1 MKNFLKR
8 FYLIIILLFLYLP
21 IVTLIVLSFNDTK
34 TMGVWKG
41 FTLKWYQDMF
51 SNPQILNAFCN
62 TLFIALLAA
71 VVSTVVGT
79 VACVGIMALSK
90 RQKNAVLQATN
101 IPLLNADIV
110 TAVALLLAF
119 GMFGIS
125 LSLGTVIFAHITFC
139 LPYVILNVLPKLRQ
153 TGTIHFEAAQDLGA
167 TPLYAFMHIVLPDIM
182 PGVFSGFL
190 LAFTM
195 SLDDFIIT
203 YFTRGAGINTISTL
217 VYSQVKVGIR
227 PTIFALST
235 VIFVIVLIVLLLSNF
250 LPEKAEKARE
260 KAEKEGR
267 ELTPEQ
273 RKKRRT
279 AKRIGAGIVAAAVVA
294 VCVLASPYVGAMAGK
309 GEVIYF
315 YNYGDY
321 IDPDLISAFEAETGI
336 SVVMDTFDTNESM
349 YPIIEGGQVSYDLVV
364 AGDYTIE
371 KMIENKLIQP
381 INYDNIPNAANLEP
395 AYMEILASTDPGNQ
409 YMIPYTW
416 GTVGILYN
424 KTMIPEGRITS
435 WKDLW
440 DPELA
445 EHGILMMDSLR
456 DTFMV
461 AELILGY
468 DMNTSDPDELQEVVD
483 LLISQQPLVQAYE
496 NDSARDDII
505 TESAGLGMIY
515 SGEYLY
521 CLDENENLD
530 YVIPEEGTNVWFDCF
545 VIPTNAK
552 NKEGAEKF
560 INFMLDAEA
569 GLATFNYLTYPIP
582 NAATMELIDEEIR
595 EDENVF
601 PSQETLD
608 LCDRFHYLGREAD
621 QVLASYWK
629 RFRGN

>member
-1 MKNFLKR
+1 MKNFWKR
-8 FYLIIILLFLYLP
+8 FYLVIVLLFLYLP
-21 IVTLIVLSFNDTK
+21 IITLIVLSFNNTK

-41 FTLKWYQDMF
+41 FTLKWYQEML
-51 SNPQILNAFCN
+51 SSPQILNAFCN
-62 TLFIALLAA
+62 TLFIALIAA
-71 VVSTVVGT
+71 VVSTIVGT
-79 VACVGIMALSK
+79 IACVGIMALSR
-90 RQKNAVLQATN
+90 RQRNTILQLTN

-110 TAVALLLAF
+110 TAVSLMLAF
-119 GMFGIS
+119 GLFGIS

-153 TGTIHFEAAQDLGA
+153 SGTSTYEAALDLGA
-167 TPLYAFMHIVLPDIM
+167 SPVYAFMHVVLPDIM

-235 VIFVIVLIVLLLSNF
+235 VIFVIVLVVLLLSNF
-250 LPEKAEKARE
+250 LPDKIAQKRE
-260 KAEKEGR
+260 EDAKKGI

-273 RKKRRT
+273 RRKKKT
-279 AKRIGAGIVAAAVVA
+279 LQRIGYGLMAAVIA
-294 VCVLASPYVGAMAGK
+294 VVSIFGGRYVGAMTGN

-321 IDPDLISAFEAETGI
+321 IDPDLVTAFEMQTGI
-336 SVVMDTFDTNESM
+336 KVVMDTFDTNESM
-349 YPIIEGGQVSYDLVV
+349 YPIVEGGQVSYDVIV
-364 AGDYTIE
+364 AGDYTVE
-371 KMIENKLIQP
+371 KMIANKLLQP
-381 INYDNIPNAANLEP
+381 INYENIPNAANLEP
-395 AYMEILASTDPGNQ
+395 SYMEILARTDPGNT

-445 EHGILMMDSLR
+445 EYGILMQDSLR

-461 AELILGY
+461 AEMILGF
-468 DMNTSDPDELQEVVD
+468 DMNTSDPEELQQVVD
-483 LLISQQPLVQAYE
+483 LLIEQQPLVQAYE
-496 NDSARDDII
+496 NDAARDDLI
-505 TESAGLGMIY
+505 TEDAGIGMIY

-545 VIPTNAK
+545 VIPANAK
-552 NKEGAEKF
+552 NVEGAEKF

-569 GLATFNYLTYPIP
+569 GLATFEYLTYPSP
-582 NAATMELIDEEIR
+582 NSATMELIDEEIR

-608 LCDRFHYLGREAD
+608 KCDMYHYLGKEAD

>member
-1 MKNFLKR
+1 MKNFWKR
-8 FYLIIILLFLYLP
+8 FYLVIVLLFLYLP
-21 IVTLIVLSFNDTK
+21 IITLIVLSFNNTK

-41 FTLKWYQDMF
+41 FTLKWYQEML
-51 SNPQILNAFCN
+51 SSPQILNAFCN
-62 TLFIALLAA
+62 TLFIALIAA
-71 VVSTVVGT
+71 VVSTIVGT
-79 VACVGIMALSK
+79 IACVGIMALSR
-90 RQKNAVLQATN
+90 RQSNTILQLTN

-110 TAVALLLAF
+110 TAVSLMLAF
-119 GMFGIS
+119 GLFGIS

-153 TGTIHFEAAQDLGA
+153 SGTSTYEAALDLGA
-167 TPLYAFMHIVLPDIM
+167 SPVYAFMHVVLPDIM

-235 VIFVIVLIVLLLSNF
+235 VIFVIVLVVLLLSNF
-250 LPEKAEKARE
+250 LPDKIAQKRE
-260 KAEKEGR
+260 EDAKKGI

-273 RKKRRT
+273 RRKKKT
-279 AKRIGAGIVAAAVVA
+279 LQRIGYGLMAAVIA
-294 VCVLASPYVGAMAGK
+294 VVSIFGGRYVGAMTGN

-321 IDPDLISAFEAETGI
+321 IDPDLVTAFEMQTGI
-336 SVVMDTFDTNESM
+336 KVVMDTFDTNESM
-349 YPIIEGGQVSYDLVV
+349 YPIVESGQVSYDVIV
-364 AGDYTIE
+364 AGDYTVE
-371 KMIENKLIQP
+371 KMIANKLLQP
-381 INYDNIPNAANLEP
+381 INYENIPNAANLEP
-395 AYMEILASTDPGNQ
+395 SYMEILARTDPGNT

-445 EHGILMMDSLR
+445 EYGILMQDSLR

-461 AELILGY
+461 AEMILGF
-468 DMNTSDPDELQEVVD
+468 DMNTSDPEELQQVVD
-483 LLISQQPLVQAYE
+483 LLIEQQPLVQAYE
-496 NDSARDDII
+496 NDAARDDLI
-505 TESAGLGMIY
+505 TEDAGIGMIY

-545 VIPTNAK
+545 VIPANAK
-552 NKEGAEKF
+552 NVEGAEKF

-569 GLATFNYLTYPIP
+569 GLATFEYLTYPSP
-582 NAATMELIDEEIR
+582 NSATMELIDEEIR

-608 LCDRFHYLGREAD
+608 KCDMYHYLGKEAD

>member
-8 FYLIIILLFLYLP
+8 FYLVIILLFLYLP
-21 IVTLIVLSFNDTK
+21 IMTLIVLSFNNTK

-41 FTLKWYQDMF
+41 FTFKWYQEMF

-71 VVSTVVGT
+71 VVSTAVGT
-79 VACVGIMALSK
+79 VACLGIMALSK
-90 RQKNAVLQATN
+90 RQRNTVLQLTN

-110 TAVALLLAF
+110 TAVSLLLAF

-167 TPLYAFMHIVLPDIM
+167 TPVYAFLHVVLPDIM

-235 VIFVIVLIVLLLSNF
+235 VIFVLVLIVLLLSNF

-260 KAEKEGR
+260 NAEKEGR

-273 RKKRRT
+273 RKRKKN
-279 AKRIGAGIVAAAVVA
+279 AKKIGFGAAAA
-294 VCVLASPYVGAMAGK
+294 CVLVLCIFGSRYVGAMTGK
-309 GEVIYF
+309 GEVVYF

-321 IDPDLISAFEAETGI
+321 IDPDLITAFEAETGI
-336 SVVMDTFDTNESM
+336 SVVIDTFDTNESM
-349 YPIIEGGQVSYDLVV
+349 YPIIEGGQVSYDLVI
-364 AGDYTIE
+364 AGDYTVE
-371 KMIENKLIQP
+371 KMIENRLLQP
-381 INYDNIPNAANLEP
+381 INYDNIPNAANLEQS
-395 AYMEILASTDPGNQ
+395 YMDILARTDPGNQ
-409 YMIPYTW
+409 YMIPYAW

-424 KTMIPEGRITS
+424 KEMIPEGRITS
-435 WKDLW
+435 WRDLW

-445 EHGILMMDSLR
+445 EYGILMMDSLR

-461 AELILGY
+461 AEKILGY
-468 DMNTSDPDELQEVVD
+468 DMNTSDPEELAKVVE
-483 LLISQQPLVQAYE
+483 LLIEQQPLVQAYE
-496 NDSARDDII
+496 NDSARDDLI

-545 VIPTNAK
+545 VIPANAK
-552 NKEGAEKF
+552 NKEGAEKL
-560 INFMLDAEA
+560 INFLLDAEA
-569 GLATFNYLTYPIP
+569 GLATFDYLTYPTP
-582 NAATMELIDEEIR
+582 NAATMQPIEEEIR

-608 LCDRFHYLGREAD
+608 RCDMYHYLGKEAD
-621 QVLASYWK
+621 QLLASYWK

>member
-1 MKNFLKR
+1 MKNFWKR
-8 FYLIIILLFLYLP
+8 FYLVIVLLFLYLP
-21 IVTLIVLSFNDTK
+21 IITLIVLSFNNTK

-41 FTLKWYQDMF
+41 FTLKWYQEML
-51 SNPQILNAFCN
+51 SSPQILNAFCN
-62 TLFIALLAA
+62 TLFIALIAA
-71 VVSTVVGT
+71 VVSTIVGT
-79 VACVGIMALSK
+79 IACVGIMALSR
-90 RQKNAVLQATN
+90 RQRNTILQLTN

-110 TAVALLLAF
+110 TAVSLMLAF
-119 GMFGIS
+119 GLFGIS

-153 TGTIHFEAAQDLGA
+153 SGTSTYEAALDLGA
-167 TPLYAFMHIVLPDIM
+167 SPVYAFMHVVLPDIM

-235 VIFVIVLIVLLLSNF
+235 VIFVIVLVVLLLSNF
-250 LPEKAEKARE
+250 LPDKIAQKRE
-260 KAEKEGR
+260 EDAKKGI

-273 RKKRRT
+273 RRKKKT
-279 AKRIGAGIVAAAVVA
+279 LQRIGYGLMAAVIA
-294 VCVLASPYVGAMAGK
+294 VVSIFGGRYVGAMTGN

-321 IDPDLISAFEAETGI
+321 IDPDLVTAFEMQTGI
-336 SVVMDTFDTNESM
+336 KVVMDTFDTNESM
-349 YPIIEGGQVSYDLVV
+349 YPIVEGRQVSYDVIV
-364 AGDYTIE
+364 AGDYTVE
-371 KMIENKLIQP
+371 KMIANKLLQP
-381 INYDNIPNAANLEP
+381 INYENIPNAANLEP
-395 AYMEILASTDPGNQ
+395 SYMEILARTDPGNT

-445 EHGILMMDSLR
+445 EYGILMQDSLR

-461 AELILGY
+461 AEMILGF
-468 DMNTSDPDELQEVVD
+468 DMNTSDPEELQQVVD
-483 LLISQQPLVQAYE
+483 LLIEQQPLVQAYE
-496 NDSARDDII
+496 NDAARDDLI
-505 TESAGLGMIY
+505 TEDAGIGMIY

-545 VIPTNAK
+545 VIPANAK
-552 NKEGAEKF
+552 NVEGAEKF

-569 GLATFNYLTYPIP
+569 GLATFEYLTYPSP
-582 NAATMELIDEEIR
+582 NSATMELIDEEIR

-608 LCDRFHYLGREAD
+608 KCDMYHYLGKEAD

>member
-1 MKNFLKR
+1 MKTFWKR
-8 FYLIIILLFLYLP
+8 FYLVIILLFLYLP
-21 IVTLIVLSFNDTK
+21 ILTLIVLSFNNTK

-41 FTLKWYQDMF
+41 FTLRWYEEML
-51 SNPQILNAFCN
+51 SSPQVLNAFCN
-62 TLFIALLAA
+62 TLFIALIAA
-71 VVSTVVGT
+71 VVATVVGT
-79 VACVGIMALSK
+79 VACVGILALSK
-90 RQKNAVLQATN
+90 RQRSAILQLTN

-110 TAVALLLAF
+110 TAVSLLLAF

-153 TGTIHFEAAQDLGA
+153 SGGSTYEAALDLGA
-167 TPLYAFMHIVLPDIM
+167 TPVYAFWHVVLPDIM

-235 VIFVIVLIVLLLSNF
+235 VIFILVLIVLLIANF
-250 LPEKAEKARE
+250 LPEKLQKKRE
-260 KAEKEGR
+260 KEESEGR
-267 ELTPEQ
+267 EYTHAQ
-273 RKKRRT
+273 RRRKKT
-279 AKRIGAGIVAAAVVA
+279 LQRIGYGTLAAVILV
-294 VCVLASPYVGAMAGK
+294 VSVFGSRYVGAMTGN
-309 GEVIYF
+309 GEVLYF

-321 IDPDLISAFEAETGI
+321 IDPDLVTAFEMQTGI
-336 SVVMDTFDTNESM
+336 KVVMDTFDTNESM

-364 AGDYTIE
+364 AGDYTVE
-371 KMIENKLIQP
+371 KMIENGLLQP
-381 INYDNIPNAANLEP
+381 INYDNIPNAVYLEP
-395 AYMEILASTDPGNQ
+395 SYMEILARSDPGNQ

-424 KTMIPEGRITS
+424 TKLIPEGSITS

-440 DPELA
+440 DPEMA
-445 EHGILMMDSLR
+445 EYGILMQDSLR

-461 AELILGY
+461 AEMILGF
-468 DMNTSDPDELQEVVD
+468 DMNTSDPDELQQVVD
-483 LLISQQPLVQAYE
+483 LLIEQQPLVQAYE
-496 NDSARDDII
+496 NDSARDDLI
-505 TESAGLGMIY
+505 TEDAGIGMIY

-521 CLDENENLD
+521 CLEENENLA

-545 VIPTNAK
+545 VIPANAK
-552 NKEGAEKF
+552 NKEAAEKF
-560 INFMLDAEA
+560 INFMLDPEA
-569 GLATFNYLTYPIP
+569 GLATFEYLTYPIP
-582 NAATMELIDEEIR
+582 NTGKKIIDEEYR

-601 PSQETLD
+601 PSQEVLD
-608 LCDRFHYLGREAD
+608 TCDMYHYLGKEAD
-621 QVLASYWK
+621 LILASYWK

>member
-1 MKNFLKR
+1 MKNFWKR
-8 FYLIIILLFLYLP
+8 FYLVIVLLFLYLP
-21 IVTLIVLSFNDTK
+21 IITLIVLSFNNTK

-41 FTLKWYQDMF
+41 FTLKWYQEML
-51 SNPQILNAFCN
+51 SSPQILNAFCN
-62 TLFIALLAA
+62 TLFIALIAA
-71 VVSTVVGT
+71 VVSTIVGT
-79 VACVGIMALSK
+79 IACVGIMALSR
-90 RQKNAVLQATN
+90 RQRNTILQLTN

-110 TAVALLLAF
+110 TAVSLMLAF
-119 GMFGIS
+119 GLFGIS

-153 TGTIHFEAAQDLGA
+153 SGTSTYEAALDLGA
-167 TPLYAFMHIVLPDIM
+167 SPVYAFMHVVLPDIM

-235 VIFVIVLIVLLLSNF
+235 VIFVIVLVVLLLSNF
-250 LPEKAEKARE
+250 LPDKIAQKRE
-260 KAEKEGR
+260 EDAKKGI

-273 RKKRRT
+273 RRKKKT
-279 AKRIGAGIVAAAVVA
+279 LQRIGYGLMAAVIA
-294 VCVLASPYVGAMAGK
+294 VVSIFGGRYVGAMTGN

-321 IDPDLISAFEAETGI
+321 IDPDLVTAFEMQTGI
-336 SVVMDTFDTNESM
+336 KVVMDTFDTNESM
-349 YPIIEGGQVSYDLVV
+349 YPIVEGRQVSYDVIV
-364 AGDYTIE
+364 AGDYTVE
-371 KMIENKLIQP
+371 KMIANKLLQP
-381 INYDNIPNAANLEP
+381 INYENIPNAANLEP
-395 AYMEILASTDPGNQ
+395 SYMEILARTDPGNT

-445 EHGILMMDSLR
+445 EYGILMQDSLR

-461 AELILGY
+461 AEMILGF
-468 DMNTSDPDELQEVVD
+468 DMNTSNPEELQQVVD
-483 LLISQQPLVQAYE
+483 LLIEQQPLVQAYE
-496 NDSARDDII
+496 NDAARDDLI
-505 TESAGLGMIY
+505 TEDAGIGMIY

-545 VIPTNAK
+545 VIPANAK
-552 NKEGAEKF
+552 NVEGAEKF

-569 GLATFNYLTYPIP
+569 GLATFEYLTYPSP
-582 NAATMELIDEEIR
+582 NSATMELIDEEIR

-608 LCDRFHYLGREAD
+608 KCDMYHYLGKEAD

>member
-1 MKNFLKR
+1 MKNFWKR
-8 FYLIIILLFLYLP
+8 FYLVIVLLFLYLP
-21 IVTLIVLSFNDTK
+21 IITLIVLSFNNTK

-41 FTLKWYQDMF
+41 FTLKWYQEML
-51 SNPQILNAFCN
+51 SSPQILNAFCN
-62 TLFIALLAA
+62 TLFIALIAA
-71 VVSTVVGT
+71 VVSTIVGT
-79 VACVGIMALSK
+79 IACVGIMALSR
-90 RQKNAVLQATN
+90 RQRNTILQLTN

-110 TAVALLLAF
+110 TAVSLLLAF
-119 GMFGIS
+119 GLFGIS

-153 TGTIHFEAAQDLGA
+153 SGTSTYEAALDLGA
-167 TPLYAFMHIVLPDIM
+167 SPVYAFMHVVLPDIM

-235 VIFVIVLIVLLLSNF
+235 VIFVIVLVVLLLSNF
-250 LPEKAEKARE
+250 LPDKIAQKRE
-260 KAEKEGR
+260 EDAKKGI

-273 RKKRRT
+273 RRKKKT
-279 AKRIGAGIVAAAVVA
+279 LQRIGYGLMAAVIA
-294 VCVLASPYVGAMAGK
+294 VVSIFGGRYVGAMTGN

-321 IDPDLISAFEAETGI
+321 IDPDLVTAFEMQTGI
-336 SVVMDTFDTNESM
+336 KVVMDTFDTNESM
-349 YPIIEGGQVSYDLVV
+349 YPIVEGGQVSYDVIV
-364 AGDYTIE
+364 AGDYTVE
-371 KMIENKLIQP
+371 KMIANKLLQP
-381 INYDNIPNAANLEP
+381 INYENIPNAVNLEP
-395 AYMEILASTDPGNQ
+395 SYMEILARTDPGNT

-445 EHGILMMDSLR
+445 EYGILMQDSLR

-461 AELILGY
+461 AEMILGF
-468 DMNTSDPDELQEVVD
+468 DMNTSDPEELQQVVD
-483 LLISQQPLVQAYE
+483 LLIEQQPLVQAYE
-496 NDSARDDII
+496 NDAARDDLI
-505 TESAGLGMIY
+505 TEDAGIGMIY

-545 VIPTNAK
+545 VIPANAK
-552 NKEGAEKF
+552 NVEGAEKF
-560 INFMLDAEA
+560 INFMLDADA
-569 GLATFNYLTYPIP
+569 GLATFEYLTYPIP
-582 NAATMELIDEEIR
+582 NSAAMELIDEEIR

-608 LCDRFHYLGREAD
+608 KCDMYHYLGKEAD

>member
-1 MKNFLKR
+1 MKNFLRR

-21 IVTLIVLSFNDTK
+21 IVTLIVLSFNNTK

-41 FTLKWYQDMF
+41 FTLKWYEEMF
-51 SNPQILNAFCN
+51 SNPQVLNAFCN
-62 TLFIALLAA
+62 TLFIALIAA

-79 VACVGIMALSK
+79 IACVGIMALSK
-90 RQKNAVLQATN
+90 RQKNTVLQLTN

-125 LSLGTVIFAHITFC
+125 LSLGTVVFAHITFC

-167 TPLYAFMHIVLPDIM
+167 TPVYAFLHIVLPDIM

-235 VIFVIVLIVLLLSNF
+235 VIFVLVLIVLLLSNF
-250 LPEKAEKARE
+250 LPEKLEKAKI

-279 AKRIGAGIVAAAVVA
+279 AKRIGSGILAAAVVA

-364 AGDYTIE
+364 AGDYTVE
-371 KMIENKLIQP
+371 KMIANDLLQP
-381 INYDNIPNAANLEP
+381 LNYDNIPNALNIEP
-395 AYMEILASTDPGNQ
+395 SYMEMLARSDPGNR
-409 YMIPYTW
+409 YMLPYAW

-445 EHGILMMDSLR
+445 EYGILMMDSLR

-461 AELILGY
+461 AEMILGY
-468 DMNTSDPDELQEVVD
+468 DMNTSDPEELQKVVD
-483 LLISQQPLVQAYE
+483 LLIEQQPLVQAYE
-496 NDSARDDII
+496 NDTARDDLI

-545 VIPTNAK
+545 VIPKNAK
-552 NKEGAEKF
+552 NKALAEKF
-560 INFMLDAEA
+560 INFLLEAES
-569 GLATFNYLTYPIP
+569 GLATFDYLTYPTP
-582 NAATMELIDEEIR
+582 NAATMQLIDEEIR
-595 EDENVF
+595 EDENIF
-601 PSQETLD
+601 PSQETID
-608 LCDRFHYLGREAD
+608 TFEVYHYLGKEAD

>member
-1 MKNFLKR
+1 MKNFWKR
-8 FYLIIILLFLYLP
+8 FYLVIVLLFLYLP
-21 IVTLIVLSFNDTK
+21 IITLIVLSFNNTK

-41 FTLKWYQDMF
+41 FTLKWYQEML
-51 SNPQILNAFCN
+51 SSPQILNAFCN
-62 TLFIALLAA
+62 TLFIALIAA
-71 VVSTVVGT
+71 VVSTIVGT
-79 VACVGIMALSK
+79 IACVGIMALSR
-90 RQKNAVLQATN
+90 RQRNTILQLTN

-110 TAVALLLAF
+110 TAVSLLLAF
-119 GMFGIS
+119 GLFGIS

-153 TGTIHFEAAQDLGA
+153 SGTSTYEAALDLGA
-167 TPLYAFMHIVLPDIM
+167 SPVYAFLHVVLPDIM

-235 VIFVIVLIVLLLSNF
+235 VIFVIVLVVLLLSNF
-250 LPEKAEKARE
+250 LPDKIAQKRE
-260 KAEKEGR
+260 EDAKKGI

-273 RKKRRT
+273 RRKKKT
-279 AKRIGAGIVAAAVVA
+279 LQRIGYGLMAAVIA
-294 VCVLASPYVGAMAGK
+294 VVSIFGGRYVGAMTGN

-321 IDPDLISAFEAETGI
+321 IDPDLVTAFEMQTGI
-336 SVVMDTFDTNESM
+336 KVVMDTFDTNESM
-349 YPIIEGGQVSYDLVV
+349 YPIVEGGQVSYDVIV
-364 AGDYTIE
+364 AGDYTVE
-371 KMIENKLIQP
+371 KMIANKLLQP
-381 INYDNIPNAANLEP
+381 INYENIPNAANLEP
-395 AYMEILASTDPGNQ
+395 SYMEILARTDPGNT

-445 EHGILMMDSLR
+445 EYGILMQDSLR

-461 AELILGY
+461 AEMILGF
-468 DMNTSDPDELQEVVD
+468 DMNTSDPEELQQVVD
-483 LLISQQPLVQAYE
+483 LLIEQQPLVQAYE
-496 NDSARDDII
+496 NDAARDDLI
-505 TESAGLGMIY
+505 TEDAGIGMIY

-545 VIPTNAK
+545 VIPANAK
-552 NKEGAEKF
+552 NVEGAEKF

-569 GLATFNYLTYPIP
+569 GLATFEYLTYPIP
-582 NAATMELIDEEIR
+582 NSATMELIDEEIR

-608 LCDRFHYLGREAD
+608 KCDMYHYLGKEAD

>member
-1 MKNFLKR
+1 MRSFLKR
-8 FYLIIILLFLYLP
+8 FYLIIVLLFLYLP
-21 IVTLIVLSFNDTK
+21 ILTLVVLSFNDTK

-41 FTLKWYQDMF
+41 FTLRWYRDMF
-51 SNPQILNAFCN
+51 SNPQILNTFCN

-71 VVSTVVGT
+71 IVSTVVGT
-79 VACVGIMALSK
+79 IACLGIMALSK
-90 RQKNAVLQATN
+90 RQRSTILQLTN

-110 TAVALLLAF
+110 TAVSLLLAF
-119 GMFGIS
+119 GLFGIS

-153 TGTIHFEAAQDLGA
+153 TGMSTYEAALDLGA
-167 TPLYAFMHIVLPDIM
+167 TPTYAFLHIVLPDIM

-190 LAFTM
+190 MAFTM

-235 VIFVIVLIVLLLSNF
+235 VIFTIVLIVLLLSNF
-250 LPEKAEKARE
+250 LPESREKAKG

-267 ELTPEQ
+267 ELTPAMRRR
-273 RKKRRT
+273 RKT
-279 AKRIGAGIVAAAVVA
+279 AKKALSYAAAAAVLA
-294 VCVLASPYVGAMAGK
+294 VCILGSRYVGAMTGD

-321 IDPDLISAFEAETGI
+321 IDPDLITAFEAETGI

-349 YPIIEGGQVSYDLVV
+349 YPIIESGQVSYDLVV
-364 AGDYTIE
+364 AGDYTVE
-371 KMIENKLIQP
+371 KMIDNGLLQP
-381 INYDNIPNAANLEP
+381 LNYENIPNAANLEP
-395 AYMEILASTDPGNQ
+395 SYMEILSRSDPGNR
-409 YMIPYTW
+409 YMIPYAW

-424 KTMIPEGRITS
+424 KTMVPEGRITS

-445 EHGILMMDSLR
+445 ECGILMQDSLR

-461 AELILGY
+461 AEKILGY
-468 DMNTSDPDELQEVVD
+468 DMNTSDPEELQKVVD
-483 LLISQQPLVQAYE
+483 LLIEQEPLVQAYE
-496 NDSARDDII
+496 NDSARDDLI
-505 TESAGLGMIY
+505 TESAGIGMIY

-521 CLDENENLD
+521 CLEENENLD
-530 YVIPEEGTNVWFDCF
+530 FVIPEEGTNVWFDCF
-545 VIPTNAK
+545 VIPANAK
-552 NKEGAEKF
+552 NKEGAERF
-560 INFMLDAEA
+560 INFLLDAEA
-569 GLATFNYLTYPIP
+569 GKATFDYLTYPTP
-582 NAATMELIDEEIR
+582 NAASMQLIDEEIR
-595 EDENVF
+595 SDENVF
-601 PSQETLD
+601 PSQEVLD
-608 LCDRFHYLGREAD
+608 RCDMYHYLGKEAD